1 MGLVY
6 DSKFSDVVHVSPPF
20 TRFLFT
26 QTSIYAVFSFGSI
39 PLLHVNSPL
48 ITLFWIQIYS
58 IVLFTRFF
66 IYVVFPG
73 KQKTLKGR
81 RECTSKHHTA
91 SMNYEIDN

>member
-1 MGLVY
+1 M
-6 DSKFSDVVHVSPPF
+6 
-20 TRFLFT
+20 RFLFT
-26 QTSIYAVFSFGSI
+26 PTSIYAVFSFGSI

-81 RECTSKHHTA
+81 RECTSKHLTA